1 MPNNRRLGL
10 QEVIVGNELYLFK
23 ADFKFLQSLKENNSI
38 DPMKMYESFSA
49 GECDLDLVIDILS
62 FSVISVD
69 KKDIVNDKKTAEELI
84 SRFGL
89 QECWYLCF
97 KLLSDAMI
105 GDVKKSELRLDEKI
119 QRLRGLNNSLLT
131 NLKERPFL
139 WVYQA
144 WIFGACLWVS
154 FNLINQLFT

>member
-1 MPNNRRLGL
+1 MSSNRRLGL
-10 QEVIVGNELYLFK
+10 EEVIVDKDLYLFK
-23 ADFKFLQSLKENNSI
+23 ADFKFLQSLKENNTV

-49 GECDLDLVIDILS
+49 GDCDLDLVVDILS
-62 FSVISVD
+62 FSVISIN
-69 KKDIVNDKKTAEELI
+69 KKSVSDTKEMAEDLI

-97 KLLSDAMI
+97 RLLSDSMI
-105 GDVKKSELRLDEKI
+105 GDAKKSELRLDEKI
-119 QRLRGLNNSLLT
+119 QRLKGLNVSLLT
-131 NLKERPFL
+131 SLKKQPFL

-154 FNLINQLFT
+154 FNLINPLFT

>member
-1 MPNNRRLGL
+1 MASNRKLGL
-10 QEVIVGNELYLFK
+10 QEVIVDDDMYLFK

-38 DPMKMYESFSA
+38 DPMKMYETFSA
-49 GECDLDLVIDILS
+49 GDCDLDLVVDILS
-62 FSVISVD
+62 FSVVKINEQPITNPKGAIED
-69 KKDIVNDKKTAEELI
+69 LI

-119 QRLRGLNNSLLT
+119 QRLKGLNNSLLT
-131 NLKERPFL
+131 SLKERPFL
-139 WVYQA
+139 WVYQV
-144 WIFGACLWVS
+144 WIFGICLWVS

>member
-1 MPNNRRLGL
+1 MSNNRRLGL
-10 QEVIVGNELYLFK
+10 EEVIVDNDLYLFK

-38 DPMKMYESFSA
+38 DPMKMYETFSA
-49 GECDLDLVIDILS
+49 GDCDLDLVIDILS
-62 FSVISVD
+62 FSIVKINSKPVD
-69 KKDIVNDKKTAEELI
+69 DTVKTIEDLI

-97 KLLSDAMI
+97 RLLSDAMI

-119 QRLRGLNNSLLT
+119 QRLKGLNNSLLT

-139 WVYQA
+139 WVYQV
-144 WIFGACLWVS
+144 WIFGICLWVS
-154 FNLINQLFT
+154 FNLINPLFT

>member
-1 MPNNRRLGL
+1 MATNRKLGL
-10 QEVIVGNELYLFK
+10 QEVIVDNDLYLFK
-23 ADFKFLQSLKENNSI
+23 ADFKFLQSLKENNNI
-38 DPMKMYESFSA
+38 DPMKMYETFSA
-49 GECDLDLVIDILS
+49 GDCDLDLVVDILS
-62 FSVISVD
+62 FSIVKINN
-69 KKDIVNDKKTAEELI
+69 KPVNDTTKTIEDLI

-119 QRLRGLNNSLLT
+119 QRLKELNNSLLT

-139 WVYQA
+139 WVYQV
-144 WIFGACLWVS
+144 WIFGICLWVS
-154 FNLINQLFT
+154 FNLISPLFT

>member
-1 MPNNRRLGL
+1 MANNRKLGL
-10 QEVIVGNELYLFK
+10 EEVIVDKDLYLFK
-23 ADFKFLQSLKENNSI
+23 ADFKFLQGLKENSNI

-49 GECDLDLVIDILS
+49 GDCDLDLVVDILS
-62 FSVISVD
+62 FSVISIN
-69 KKDIVNDKKTAEELI
+69 KKPVNNTKEMAEDLI

-97 KLLSDAMI
+97 RLLSDAMI
-105 GDVKKSELRLDEKI
+105 GDVKKSGLRMDEKI
-119 QRLRGLNNSLLT
+119 QKLKGLNNSLLT

-139 WVYQA
+139 WVYQV

-154 FNLINQLFT
+154 FNRISQLFT

>member
-1 MPNNRRLGL
+1 MSNNRRLGL
-10 QEVIVGNELYLFK
+10 QEVIVGDDLYLFK

-49 GECDLDLVIDILS
+49 GDCDLNFVIDILS
-62 FSVISVD
+62 FSVISVN
-69 KKDIVNDKKTAEELI
+69 KKDIANTEKIAEELI

-119 QRLRGLNNSLLT
+119 QRLKELNNSLLT

-139 WVYQA
+139 WAYQV
-144 WIFGACLWVS
+144 WIFGICLWVS
-154 FNLINQLFT
+154 FNLISRLFT

>member
-1 MPNNRRLGL
+1 MSNNRRLGL
-10 QEVIVGNELYLFK
+10 EEVIVDKDLYLFK

-49 GECDLDLVIDILS
+49 GECDLDLVIDILG
-62 FSVISVD
+62 FSIISIN
-69 KKDIVNDKKTAEELI
+69 KKSVGNPKEMAEDLI

-97 KLLSDAMI
+97 RLLSDSMI

-119 QRLRGLNNSLLT
+119 QRLRGLSNFLST
-131 NLKERPFL
+131 SLKEQPFL
-139 WVYQA
+139 WAYQV
-144 WIFGACLWVS
+144 WIFGICLWVS
-154 FNLINQLFT
+154 FNLINPLFT